1 MAVTLAELVRR
12 FGGDVRGDT
21 AVAIVGV
28 AALDRAGAGDVAY
41 IVDAK
46 YQDRL
51 MSTGAGVLILPR
63 TNVPTIDRTLWLV
76 DDPRVTFAQVAAFF
90 HPAPA
95 FAAGVHASA
104 IVAAD
109 AHIPASC
116 FIGPHCTV
124 ESGVRFGAGVYVGP
138 GCHIGRGTQIGAD
151 SRLVARVTV
160 LHDCVIGARAILSPG
175 AVVGGDG
182 FGYAQVSRR
191 WLKIPQIGRVVIG
204 DDVEVGANTTID
216 RGALG
221 DTVIG
226 NGVKLDN
233 QIQVAHNVQI
243 GDDTAIAGCVGI
255 AGSAV
260 IGRRCTIGGGTGI
273 VGHIAIADDVH
284 VQGMS
289 MVTHDLTEA
298 AIYSSAMPALPAGEW
313 RRAVARL
320 RRLDEWSR
328 RLKLVEQQIQQFFQR
343 KSH

>member
-12 FGGDVRGDT
+12 FGGDIRGDG
-21 AVAIVGV
+21 AVTVAGV
-28 AALDRAGAGDVAY
+28 AALDNAGASDVAY

-51 MSTGAGVLILPR
+51 ASTRAGVLILPR
-63 TNVPTIDRTLWLV
+63 ANPPPGDRTVWLV
-76 DDPRVTFAQVAAFF
+76 DDPRVTFAQVAAFL

-95 FAAGVHASA
+95 FAGGVHASA
-104 IVAAD
+104 VVAEGAQ
-109 AHIPASC
+109 IPASC
-116 FIGPHCTV
+116 YIGPHCTV
-124 ESGVRFGAGVYVGP
+124 EAEVRLGERVYVGP
-138 GCHIGRGTQIGAD
+138 GCHIGHGTRIGAD
-151 SRLVARVTV
+151 SRLIARVTV
-160 LHDCVIGARAILSPG
+160 LHDCVIGARAILAPG
-175 AVVGGDG
+175 VVVGSDG
-182 FGYAQVSRR
+182 FGYAQLKRR
-191 WLKIPQIGRVVIG
+191 WLKIPQIGRVLIG
-204 DDVEVGANTTID
+204 DDVEIGANTTVD

-289 MVTHDLTEA
+289 MVTHDVTEA
-298 AIYSSAMPALPAGEW
+298 AVYSSAMPALPLSEW
-313 RRAVARL
+313 RRTVARL

-328 RLKLVEQQIQQFFQR
+328 RLKAMEQQINQFLQR
-343 KSH
+343 KNH